1 MAERPGQEAIAIRCG
16 TLLDCTGAQPKNDQ
30 VVLVRGGRI
39 VAVGRESAIDV
50 PKDVRWIDGAEQV
63 LMPGLIDV
71 HTHLMGVRSW
81 SPMSWM
87 VDFSSN
93 LGMVRAVTDVRS
105 YLEAGYTTIQDVGS
119 RAAITLR
126 DAVKEGSI
134 VGPRIRAAGRLIS
147 QTAGHGDMFM
157 FLPAEIANDIGIGC
171 VADGPDQCRWAARRQ
186 IRDGADLLKICT
198 TGGMLSEKDE
208 STHWHYTI
216 EEIEAVTEEAHK
228 TGRIVC
234 SHSSAWKGVENAI
247 EGGVDVVFHGYWQD
261 GKIRKMFIDNDI
273 IFNPTLAIV
282 GFMAEYGEQI
292 GITDYAAR
300 KAREAREVQLDNFK
314 ECLKAGI
321 QIAHGS
327 DFMGCTMV
335 EQGTNA
341 KEIVAMAEAGMT
353 PMQAIL
359 ATTKVASKGVDME
372 TKIGTVEV
380 GKYADLLL
388 VRENPL
394 QNLQSMLNRE
404 NITMVMKE
412 GQVFVDRG
420 IRWGSTAKGRSPPPR
435 RGVKRT

>member
-1 MAERPGQEAIAIRCG
+1 MAGQLGQEVIAIRCG
-16 TLLDCTGAQPKNDQ
+16 TLLDCTGSAPKHDQ
-30 VVLVRGGRI
+30 VVVVRGGRI
-39 VAVGRESAIDV
+39 AEVGAESAVDV
-50 PKDVRWIDGAEQV
+50 SRTARWIDGSEQT

-93 LGMVRAVTDVRS
+93 IGMVRAVTDVKS

-134 VGPRIRAAGRLIS
+134 IGPRIRAAGRLIS

-261 GKIRKMFIDNDI
+261 GKIRKMFVDNDI
-273 IFNPTLAIV
+273 VFNPTLAIV
-282 GFMAEYGEQI
+282 GFMAEYGEKI
-292 GITDYAAR
+292 GITDYATR

-327 DFMGCTMV
+327 DFMGCQMV

-372 TKIGTVEV
+372 DKIGTVEV

-388 VRENPL
+388 VQENPL
-394 QNLQSMLNRE
+394 QNLASMMDRE
-404 NITMVMKE
+404 NIAMVMKE
-412 GQVFVDRG
+412 GRIFVERG
-420 IRWGSTAKGRSPPPR
+420 VHWEPAKKGSGPHSRGGPR
-435 RGVKRT
+435 RS

>member
-1 MAERPGQEAIAIRCG
+1 MADERGQEMIAIRCG
-16 TLLDCTGAQPKNDQ
+16 TLLDCTGAPPKNDQ
-30 VVLVRGGRI
+30 VVLVGGGRI
-39 VAVGRESAIDV
+39 KAVGGESSIDL
-50 PKDVRWIDGAEQV
+50 PKNVKWIDGSEQV

-71 HTHLMGVRSW
+71 HTHLLGVRSW
-81 SPMSWM
+81 NPMSWM
-87 VDFSSN
+87 LDFSSN
-93 LGMVRAVTDVRS
+93 LGMVRAVTDVKS

-261 GKIRKMFIDNDI
+261 GKIRKMFVDNDI
-273 IFNPTLAIV
+273 VFNPTLAIV
-282 GFMAEYGEQI
+282 GYMAEHGEKI
-292 GITDYAAR
+292 GITGYAAR

-341 KEIVAMAEAGMT
+341 KELVAMAEAGMT
-353 PMQAIL
+353 PMQALL

-388 VRENPL
+388 VQEDPL
-394 QNLQSMLNRE
+394 KDLRSMLNRQ
-404 NITMVMKE
+404 NIAMVMKE

-420 IRWGSTAKGRSPPPR
+420 IRWEAKKRSQRPRTRRAAGRS
-435 RGVKRT
+435 